1 MQWEKL
7 GNRGRRWAGQLF
19 DLHSFAL
26 VFKRLYSQSWV
37 TANIPS
43 SAGSILSCWGN
54 RCKHSG
60 GVLRHRW
67 AAWAA
72 LQEKE
77 VPGAITWHSA
87 KEAGSGPQTCT
98 WTLALGNG
106 LASLSLSFLIHEIM
120 KWRITKSMAPNLA
133 QIKHI
138 YPVKVSSLPPL
149 CQALLEPG
157 ARDTGDPGH
166 KTDSLTVL
174 TGQQTDCPTEGHSKH
189 REGIKDGGENTW
201 KTETET
207 WWMSWEC
214 ATQPGGRW
222 KEGCAGKCWAHRE
235 VQ

>member
-54 RCKHSG
+54 RCKQSG

-77 VPGAITWHSA
+77 VPGATTWHSA
-87 KEAGSGPQTCT
+87 KEEGSGPQTCT
-98 WTLALGNG
+98 WTLTLGNA

-133 QIKHI
+133 QNKA
-138 YPVKVSSLPPL
+138 YLSSESLLTASFVPGSPWAR
-149 CQALLEPG
+149 CQ
-157 ARDTGDPGH
+157 GH
-166 KTDSLTVL
+166 RWPRSQDRQPDSVNWPADRLSNR
-174 TGQQTDCPTEGHSKH
+174 GP
-189 REGIKDGGENTW
+189 
-201 KTETET
+201 
-207 WWMSWEC
+207 
-214 ATQPGGRW
+214 
-222 KEGCAGKCWAHRE
+222 
-235 VQ
+235 